1 MDIFLPLLVICPSGL
16 RRANIV
22 LLPVFGPS
30 AKQDDDPVSVFAKVN
45 AIAGTEIDFVFHH
58 PATNRL
64 NVREVALCQPGNCDG
79 NLSRGMRIQ
88 TVEPIGIGAM
98 AGRID
103 VFENRD

>member
-1 MDIFLPLLVICPSGL
+1 LS
-16 RRANIV
+16 RANIV
-22 LLPVFGPS
+22 LLPVFSPS
-30 AKQDDDPVSVFAKVN
+30 ANKDDDPVSFFAKVD
-45 AIAGTEIDFVFHH
+45 AIARTEIDFVFHH

-64 NVREVALCQPGNCDG
+64 NVREVALRQPGNRDG
-79 NLSRGMRIQ
+79 NLGRSMRIQ